1 MSDRPVQPSDLLTLL
16 EDAVVG
22 VFRSTPEG
30 VFLWLNA
37 ALARLFGFE
46 SVESF
51 MEARGED
58 ARALYGDPRDREQM
72 LKAMGKQDRLLQFEM
87 DMRRRDGSAM
97 VVRLSCRL
105 VRDERGEPRFLEG
118 FAEDMTAQRR
128 MKEELESRTREMEAI
143 LRALPDAMLVVDPR
157 GKLLAAR
164 PGAQMP
170 LPGEGP
176 LEDRP
181 LEEVFPRELAE
192 PIRET
197 VERVLDQGGRHLF
210 EGAWESSGQPVHQEG
225 LCCPLDGDR
234 VLCLLRD
241 VSSTRRV
248 ASSLGIA
255 QGIIALAREGI
266 LVCDARGVIEQVNPA
281 FEAITGYTAAEAV
294 GKTPRLLRSE
304 RHDEDFYRGFWDAL
318 RREGTWGGE
327 IWNRRKNGEIYPQWL
342 AVAALQDEGTGT
354 VRYVGVFSDLT
365 ELKTKDAQILHQAYY
380 DKLTGLANRHLLQD
394 RLRVELRAC
403 ARENRRLGL
412 LFLDLDRF
420 KILNST
426 LGYLMGD
433 QVLVETGQRLSA
445 AVGDQATV
453 SRTGEDG
460 FAVLLPDLESPGH
473 AGGEARRILEALQVP
488 FSSPEGPVYV
498 TASLGIA
505 VFPEDG
511 EEPDM
516 LIRKAD
522 GALYRAKAR
531 GGNGYSFAS
540 EDLDRDFARRMNLEV
555 GLRKALEEDQLLLYY
570 QPILELREGRL
581 AGLEALLRWSEAP
594 GRFVPP
600 DEFIPLAEEIGL
612 IQSLGAWVFRN
623 ALKQLR
629 VWETRGFR
637 DFTLC
642 VNVSPLQIRD
652 PRFLES
658 LEEALQET
666 EANPKRLVLE
676 ITEQCL
682 LGERAPL
689 RELFLRLHRL
699 GIRVYIDDF
708 GTGYSSLSYLKDFA
722 LDGLKVDRS
731 FLQGVPENQ
740 RNRSLVEAML
750 AMARGLGLESVVE
763 GVEEEGQV
771 DLLRR
776 LGYPLVQGFLFSR
789 PLPPESLE
797 SLLQKGKIPLERR
810 A

>member
-225 LCCPLDGDR
+225 LCCPLDGNR

-241 VSSTRRV
+241 VSSSRRV

-266 LVCDARGVIEQVNPA
+266 LVCDARGFIEQVNPA
-281 FEAITGYTAAEAV
+281 FEAITGYTSAEAV
-294 GKTPRLLRSE
+294 GKTPRILRSE

-460 FAVLLPDLESPGH
+460 FAVKSRNLL
-473 AGGEARRILEALQVP
+473 I
-488 FSSPEGPVYV
+488 
-498 TASLGIA
+498 
-505 VFPEDG
+505 
-511 EEPDM
+511 
-516 LIRKAD
+516 
-522 GALYRAKAR
+522 
-531 GGNGYSFAS
+531 
-540 EDLDRDFARRMNLEV
+540 
-555 GLRKALEEDQLLLYY
+555 
-570 QPILELREGRL
+570 
-581 AGLEALLRWSEAP
+581 
-594 GRFVPP
+594 
-600 DEFIPLAEEIGL
+600 
-612 IQSLGAWVFRN
+612 
-623 ALKQLR
+623 
-629 VWETRGFR
+629 
-637 DFTLC
+637 
-642 VNVSPLQIRD
+642 
-652 PRFLES
+652 
-658 LEEALQET
+658 
-666 EANPKRLVLE
+666 
-676 ITEQCL
+676 
-682 LGERAPL
+682 
-689 RELFLRLHRL
+689 
-699 GIRVYIDDF
+699 
-708 GTGYSSLSYLKDFA
+708 
-722 LDGLKVDRS
+722 
-731 FLQGVPENQ
+731 
-740 RNRSLVEAML
+740 
-750 AMARGLGLESVVE
+750 
-763 GVEEEGQV
+763 
-771 DLLRR
+771 
-776 LGYPLVQGFLFSR
+776 
-789 PLPPESLE
+789 
-797 SLLQKGKIPLERR
+797 
-810 A
+810 